1 MLRML
6 RTLPFALV
14 LAALSMFAASC
25 GSSNSKLRLMHA
37 VPDGGAIDVLIDGKN
52 VAPGLSFDIATSY
65 LSVTSGS
72 RHVQVFAAGT
82 TTNAFFDGTVS
93 LSGGTTYTAV
103 ATGSAT
109 SSTVVAPLFTDNNT
123 APTSGNIEIRVIHA
137 SPTWNTD
144 FGGLDV
150 YVVAP
155 GTSISGVSPT
165 ISNLTYKNASTYLS
179 VAAGQYEIV
188 MTPVGQKSNDID
200 IEPSDL
206 NTAGRIRT
214 FVVVDNA
221 GGGLSGTPQELS
233 DLN

>member
-1 MLRML
+1 MFRIG
-6 RTLPFALV
+6 RTLPFALA

-25 GSSNSKLRLMHA
+25 GSSNSKLRLVHA

-52 VAPGLSFDIATSY
+52 VAPGLSFDTATSY
-65 LSVTSGS
+65 LSVASGS
-72 RHVQVFAAGT
+72 RHVQVFATGT

-93 LSGGTTYTAV
+93 LSGGTTYTDV
-103 ATGSAT
+103 ATGFAHD
-109 SSTVVAPLFTDNNT
+109 STVAAPLFTDNNT

-137 SPTWNTD
+137 SPTWNTF

-155 GTSISGVSPT
+155 GTSIAGVSPT
-165 ISNLTYKNASTYLS
+165 ISNLTYKSASTYIS

-200 IEPSDL
+200 IQPSDL
-206 NTAGRIRT
+206 DTAGRIRT

-221 GGGLSGTPQELS
+221 GGGISGSPLELS